1 MGADAPCTVYFDGD
15 CPVCRREIRHYRTR
29 AGDGTLTWVDAARA
43 DAPLGPGLTRDA
55 ALARMHVRRED
66 GTLVSGAAAFAE
78 LWSRTPGYTWLG
90 KVASRPPVSTAMEA
104 GYRGFL
110 VARRAWRRPPEDG
123 AAVAAPS
130 VIADLRT
137 DHAGETGAVQ
147 IYRGILA
154 VSRDPALRAF
164 AERHRR
170 TERDHLRHIATWLPA
185 DERSAL
191 LPLWRLAGW
200 LTGALPALFGP
211 RAVYA
216 TIEAVERFVDRH
228 YAEQVEH
235 LENQPA
241 LVELRDTLAWC
252 RDDERSHRD
261 EAAAAQSVEP
271 GALLRAWTAL
281 VGAGS
286 RLAVRIARRF

>member
-1 MGADAPCTVYFDGD
+1 MGAQATCTVYFDGD

-29 AGDGTLTWVDAARA
+29 AGDRALTWVDAARA
-43 DAPLGPGLTRDA
+43 DARLGPGLTRDA

-66 GTLVSGAAAFAE
+66 GTLVSGAAAFAV

-90 KVASRPPVSTAMEA
+90 KVASLPPVNAAMEA

-110 VARRAWRRPPEDG
+110 VARRAWRRPPADG
-123 AAVAAPS
+123 AAGAAS

-154 VSRDPALRAF
+154 VSRDAGLRTF
-164 AERHRR
+164 AERHLR
-170 TERDHLRHIATWLPA
+170 TERDHLRHIESWLPA

-228 YAEQVEH
+228 YTVQVER
-235 LENQPA
+235 LEDQPA

-252 RDDERSHRD
+252 RDDEVSHRD
-261 EAAAAQSVEP
+261 EAAVAQAAEA
-271 GALLRAWTAL
+271 GAFLRAWTAL
-281 VGAGS
+281 VGVGS
-286 RLAVRIARRF
+286 RVAVRIARRL